1 MKILV
6 TGGAGYIGSHV
17 VLNLCDLGHKVIVI
31 DDLSHGDIRS
41 VDSRAEFIEG
51 SILVKN
57 DLTPCLKGV
66 DVVIHLAAFKSAGES
81 MIYPKKYLKNNILGT
96 QILLE
101 TMIEHDVKDIIF
113 SSTAAVYG
121 DPQYLPINESH
132 PKNPSNFYGYTK
144 LHIENILEWYKKLLG
159 LNYVVLRYFNAAGY
173 DSFGKLLIP
182 EKNPANL
189 IPVVMEV
196 ASEKKD
202 KVTVFG
208 NDYDTPDGT
217 GIRDYIHVSDLASAH
232 SNALDLIKNKQ
243 SDKINLGSS
252 SQYSV
257 LDIIKCTEKITG
269 KKIPF
274 KIAGR
279 RAGDPP
285 IVHASSDHASKVL
298 NWTASQSDIENIIET
313 TWRIYK

>member
-57 DLTPCLKGV
+57 DIAPSLRGI
-66 DVVIHLAAFKSAGES
+66 DVVIHLAAFKSVGES

-173 DSFGKLLIP
+173 DSSGKLLIP
-182 EKNPANL
+182 EENPANL

-208 NDYDTPDGT
+208 NDYATPDGT

-252 SQYSV
+252 SQCSV

-274 KIAGR
+274 EIAGR

-285 IVHASSDHASKVL
+285 IVHASSDYANKVL
-298 NWTASQSDIENIIET
+298 NWKASQSDIENIIET

>member
-17 VLNLCDLGHKVIVI
+17 VLNLCDLGHKVVVI
-31 DDLSHGDIRS
+31 DDLSSGDKRS
-41 VDSRAEFIEG
+41 VDLRAEFIEG

-57 DLTPCLKGV
+57 DLARCLNGV

-81 MIYPKKYLKNNILGT
+81 MIYPKKYSKNNILGT

-121 DPQYLPINESH
+121 DPKYLPINESH

-173 DSFGKLLIP
+173 DSSGKLLIP

-202 KVTVFG
+202 KVTIFG

-217 GIRDYIHVSDLASAH
+217 GIRDYIHASDLASAH

-243 SDKINLGSS
+243 SDIINLGSS
-252 SQYSV
+252 TQYSV
-257 LDIIKCTEKITG
+257 LDIIRYTEKITG
-269 KKIPF
+269 KKIPYE
-274 KIAGR
+274 IADR
-279 RAGDPP
+279 RAGDSP
-285 IVHASSDHASKVL
+285 IIHASSDHAKKVL
-298 NWTASQSDIENIIET
+298 NWKASQSDIKNIIET